1 MFCGERV
8 HSSPTVPT
16 GTSSPVSVSTRRIS
30 THEYGLP
37 HERSNWSVPD
47 NCRIKPHHPEEL
59 HGEAINLSETCAD
72 LEPRVADR
80 PVRFQDELDEGVAMN
95 VRFRE
100 VAMNLAYESSRLGR
114 FVGFRV
120 AGGSLG
126 EQPHVTS
133 GVEAYKVDPEVAWVG
148 AN

>member
-1 MFCGERV
+1 MQAGARRRSGRQKGWPARQRN
-8 HSSPTVPT
+8 SSLLESARQLQALVRQR
-16 GTSSPVSVSTRRIS
+16 GHVSELVR
-30 THEYGLP
+30 LP

-114 FVGFRV
+114 
-120 AGGSLG
+120 
-126 EQPHVTS
+126 
-133 GVEAYKVDPEVAWVG
+133 
-148 AN
+148 